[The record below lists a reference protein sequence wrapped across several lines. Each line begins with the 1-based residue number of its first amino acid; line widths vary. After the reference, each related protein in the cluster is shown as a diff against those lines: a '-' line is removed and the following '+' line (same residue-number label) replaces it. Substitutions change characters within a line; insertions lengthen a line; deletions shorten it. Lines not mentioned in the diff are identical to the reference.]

1 MNHAEKSLCLLPTLV
16 LGLVLASCSKPTEL
30 SHAVAETVAAP
41 PPPPPKALSPE
52 ASIATMQL
60 RQGYRLEPVLTEP
73 QIAEPVMIAFDGN
86 GRMYVAEM
94 RTYMMDA
101 DGTGEQ
107 EPFSRV
113 SSHEDTDGD
122 GVYDRHTVFA
132 DKLLP
137 ACASARRSHHHRQTN
152 TDDLYITVTAMVT
165 AYQTKTLW
173 FKGGRA
179 A

>member
-1 MNHAEKSLCLLPTLV
+1 M
-16 LGLVLASCSKPTEL
+16 
-30 SHAVAETVAAP
+30 
-41 PPPPPKALSPE
+41 ALSPE

-60 RQGYRLEPVLTEP
+60 PKGYRLEPVLTEP

-107 EPFSRV
+107 EPVSRV
-113 SSHEDTDGD
+113 SRHEDTDGD

-132 DKLLP
+132 DKLLLP
-137 ACASARRSHHHRQTN
+137 RIMLTAR
-152 TDDLYITVTAMVT
+152 
-165 AYQTKTLW
+165 
-173 FKGGRA
+173 
-179 A
+179 